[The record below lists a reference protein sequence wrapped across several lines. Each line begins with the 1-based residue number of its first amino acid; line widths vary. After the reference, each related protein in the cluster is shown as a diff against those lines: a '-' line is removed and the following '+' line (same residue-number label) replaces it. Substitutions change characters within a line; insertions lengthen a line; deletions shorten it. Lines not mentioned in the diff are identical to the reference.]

1 MSTMDKKAKKRIE
14 VLRKRIDKLQLLL
27 KGAKEQMDDPN
38 EVVKLE
44 ADLAEAKAEMARLK
58 N

>member
-1 MSTMDKKAKKRIE
+1 MDKKAKKRIE

-27 KGAKEQMDDPN
+27 KGAKEQMDDPD

-44 ADLAEAKAEMARLK
+44 SDLAEAKAEITRLK
-58 N
+58 SK